1 MGEKKV
7 RESKKYFVL
16 KCPRCPAYQIVDSR
30 NKSKTC
36 SHCSKR
42 FETSDL
48 PVLAVAKDARE
59 ARSIVS
65 ELKMP
70 KGTDD
75 GTKGDIAV
83 SGSAP
88 SSGEN

>member
-1 MGEKKV
+1 MIERK
-7 RESKKYFVL
+7 RYFVL
-16 KCPRCPAYQIVDSR
+16 KCPRCHAHQIVDSR
-30 NKSKTC
+30 NKGKTC
-36 SHCSKR
+36 SRCSKR
-42 FETSDL
+42 FEISDL
-48 PVLAVAKDARE
+48 PVLALAKDARE
-59 ARSIVS
+59 ARSIIS

-70 KGTDD
+70 KGIGA

>member
-1 MGEKKV
+1 MGKKEV
-7 RESKKYFVL
+7 IERKKYLVL
-16 KCPRCPAYQIVDSR
+16 KCPRCHTHQIVDSR

-36 SHCSKR
+36 SRCSKR
-42 FETSDL
+42 FEISDL
-48 PVLAVAKDARE
+48 PVLAMAKDARE
-59 ARSIVS
+59 ARAIVS
-65 ELKMP
+65 ELKIP
-70 KGTDD
+70 KGAAD

>member
-1 MGEKKV
+1 MIEG
-7 RESKKYFVL
+7 KKYFVL
-16 KCPRCPAYQIVDSR
+16 KCPRCHTYQIVDSR

-36 SHCSKR
+36 SRCSKR
-42 FETSDL
+42 FEISDL
-48 PVLAVAKDARE
+48 HVLAVADDARE

-70 KGTDD
+70 KGTGT

>member
-1 MGEKKV
+1 MI
-7 RESKKYFVL
+7 ESKKYFVL
-16 KCPRCPAYQIVDSR
+16 KCPRCHSYQIVDSR
-30 NKSKTC
+30 NKGKTC
-36 SHCSKR
+36 SRCSKR
-42 FETSDL
+42 FEISDI
-48 PVLAVAKDARE
+48 PVLAVARDARE
-59 ARSIVS
+59 ARDIVS

-70 KGTDD
+70 KGTAD

>member
-1 MGEKKV
+1 MI
-7 RESKKYFVL
+7 ESKKYFIL
-16 KCPRCPAYQIVDSR
+16 KCPRCHAYQIVDSR
-30 NKSKTC
+30 NKGKTC

-42 FETSDL
+42 FEIADL
-48 PVLAVAKDARE
+48 HVLAVAKDARE

-65 ELKMP
+65 GLKMP
-70 KGTDD
+70 KETVA